1 MEQRMG
7 RPPKATTEE
16 KLAIVNQYYIT
27 KTDGNAS
34 QLRTH
39 GIFRRLSQFAKARN
53 CPLEPHDFSRDEAV
67 RKLIDQLAD
76 TSLQEEKYTAIDPVY
91 EPLDITSLMMS
102 GRNNIDKV
110 LKDREEYFLAL
121 HLRAAKAIERYALA
135 AQQCAYH
142 QSEAASLKKQNAEL
156 QAQIDVLSTELR
168 NALRDVAYLKRVI
181 RKDVEPERAQR
192 FLEGMTSQEAV
203 VDAVES
209 SVAKKINTL
218 VRDDRQL
225 KGEAQAE
232 VDILDLNSLFR

>member
-1 MEQRMG
+1 MEHRMG

-27 KTDGNAS
+27 NTDGNAS
-34 QLRTH
+34 QLRAH
-39 GIFRRLSQFAKARN
+39 GIYRRLSQFAKGRN

-76 TSLQEEKYTAIDPVY
+76 TSLQEEKYTTGEPVY

-102 GRNNIDKV
+102 GRNNIEKV
-110 LKDREEYFLAL
+110 LRDREAYFLAL

-135 AQQCAYH
+135 AQQRAYH
-142 QSEAASLKKQNAEL
+142 QSEAASLKKRNTEL

-181 RKDVEPERAQR
+181 RKDVEPERAQQ
-192 FLEGMTSQEAV
+192 FLAGMTSREAV
-203 VDAVES
+203 VDVVDS
-209 SVAKKINTL
+209 SVMNKINIL
-218 VRDDRQL
+218 ARDDQQL
-225 KGEAQAE
+225 KEEAQAE
-232 VDILDLNSLFR
+232 VDMLDLNSLFR